1 LWNVVGF
8 SCRGCFFVLLV
19 LPGMKQRVAG
29 LEELLCFGL
38 VGRMPVPMD
47 RTPTKTTC
55 TTTCK
60 TTSRTEQQ
68 NSKEKVEVSLVLC
81 IARQPYRFT
90 PSYVQFNAIRFRFHL
105 TMVHVN
111 AVLVVFFP
119 FFFLLFLFLV
129 LLRLPW

>member
-1 LWNVVGF
+1 MGNVVGF

-19 LPGMKQRVAG
+19 LPGMKQCVAG
-29 LEELLCFGL
+29 LDELLCFGL

-55 TTTCK
+55 TTTCN
-60 TTSRTEQQ
+60 TTSRTEQTEQQ
-68 NSKEKVEVSLVLC
+68 NSKEKVEEALVLC

-119 FFFLLFLFLV
+119 FLLLFLV